1 MKKNIK
7 NVTLQLSQK
16 KISFLQ
22 NSENAKFFLDIMS
35 CLTASCTQGVGENEP
50 CLVYG
55 PTAFFHLYELAGR
68 WKVSLEDVL
77 CIILDLELNGLLR
90 YTLSENEYAIEPCI
104 SSFTTVDGLV
114 FKGEACDTP
123 IDEWIDDLMLMP
135 AEQREE
141 IMDYYES
148 LVYIPVS
155 MASLEKYSLAA

>member
-1 MKKNIK
+1 METNIK

-22 NSENAKFFLDIMS
+22 NSANAKFFLDIMS
-35 CLTASCTQGVGENEP
+35 SLTASYTQGVGENEP
-50 CLVYG
+50 RLVYG

-68 WKVSLEDVL
+68 WGVSLEKVL
-77 CIILDLELNGLLR
+77 CIILDLEQNGLLR

-104 SSFTTVDGLV
+104 CDFTTIDGLV

-123 IDEWIDDLMLMP
+123 IEDWKDDLMLMT

-141 IMDYYES
+141 IMDYYQS
-148 LVYIPVS
+148 LICIPVS
-155 MASLEKYSLAA
+155 MASLEKYSLVA